1 MTDKYRYIIYPERTY
16 VVDVDGDS
24 VEVQGQ
30 DIVNIIPDMLRRKY
44 IKAFFG
50 YENIPFDNTQEGLV
64 E

>member
-30 DIVNIIPDMLRRKY
+30 DIVNIIPDMLRKKY
-44 IKAFFG
+44 IEACFG
-50 YENIPFDNTQEGLV
+50 YESISFDNTQEGLV

>member
-1 MTDKYRYIIYPERTY
+1 MTDKYRYFIYPERTY

-30 DIVNIIPDMLRRKY
+30 DIVNIIPDMLRKKY
-44 IKAFFG
+44 IEACFG
-50 YENIPFDNTQEGLV
+50 YESISFDNTQEGLV

>member
-30 DIVNIIPDMLRRKY
+30 DIVNIIPDMLRKKY
-44 IKAFFG
+44 IEAYFG
-50 YENIPFDNTQEGLV
+50 YESISFDNTQEGLV